1 VEGGYKLSD
10 AWEFSVRWVYAGGPP
25 YTPLD
30 LEASAAAGRDVLD
43 ASRINEA
50 RYPDYHSLNV
60 RFDRRFQFQGSN
72 LVWYVSVWNVYNRK
86 NVAGYS
92 WNALKGQLDTA
103 YQWGRL
109 PIFGLEWEF

>member
-1 VEGGYKLSD
+1 
-10 AWEFSVRWVYAGGPP
+10 
-25 YTPLD
+25 
-30 LEASAAAGRDVLD
+30 
-43 ASRINEA
+43 
-50 RYPDYHSLNV
+50 
-60 RFDRRFQFQGSN
+60 
-72 LVWYVSVWNVYNRK
+72 VWYVSVWNVYNRK